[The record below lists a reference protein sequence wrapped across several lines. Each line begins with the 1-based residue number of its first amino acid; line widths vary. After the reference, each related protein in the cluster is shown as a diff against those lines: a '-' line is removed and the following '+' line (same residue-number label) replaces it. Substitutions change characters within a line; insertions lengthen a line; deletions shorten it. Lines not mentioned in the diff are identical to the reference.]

1 MTPSRAMNLLVY
13 SGLELLGDG
22 VMKLPFLGAVRR
34 RWPEARI
41 TWLAGKGKTVYAHDL
56 SPLVAPLLDE
66 IIEDAGIGSRAREL
80 LRRPLPGRRFD
91 LVIDTQR
98 RVLTSLIL
106 RRIRTPPAS
115 SPARRASCSRTSARP
130 APISG
135 RPGSSTSCSISSPS
149 PAASASS
156 PLSASP
162 SARPG
167 ARRRHWPCRRGR
179 SMSASPPAPAAP
191 TSAGRATASS
201 RWPKRSSA
209 PGVRA
214 VLLLGPDER
223 DWAGEL
229 AAALPGALLPLQD
242 GRIAPDV
249 AASPLYTLAV
259 ARRLAVAVANDS
271 GTGHL
276 LAAAGAPLVSLFGP
290 SAAAKFAPAARRLI
304 LVEAQR
310 FGGDDMALIPL
321 DAVSEAVERAGSGV
335 LAAQRLAGTVR
346 ALAPRIN
353 PARRPP
359 ATTRVALRR
368 RGITRAA
375 GSSTVTVVP
384 APGALAMV
392 SVPPCISTSCLAI
405 GRPRPVPSY
414 LRCSPLLTWR
424 NGVSAIGISSAVM
437 PMP

>member
-1 MTPSRAMNLLVY
+1 MNLLVY

-41 TWLAGKGKTVYAHDL
+41 TWLAGKGRTVYAHDL

-66 IIEDAGIGSRAREL
+66 IIEDAGIGSRAGEL

-106 RRIRTPPAS
+106 RRIEAACFVSGAARFLLSDKRPPRAYQR
-115 SPARRASCSRTSARP
+115 PARLIDQLLDLVAIAGGERVEPAFELAIGPPWSAAAALALP
-130 APISG
+130 
-135 RPGSSTSCSISSPS
+135 PGPVYVGI
-149 PAASASS
+149 A
-156 PLSASP
+156 
-162 SARPG
+162 PG
-167 ARRRHWPCRRGR
+167 AGGTHKRWPRDRFIALAEAQQR
-179 SMSASPPAPAAP
+179 
-191 TSAGRATASS
+191 AGRC
-201 RWPKRSSA
+201 P
-209 PGVRA
+209 

-223 DWAGEL
+223 DWAAEL
-229 AAALPGALLPLQD
+229 ASLLPGALLPLQD
-242 GRIAPDV
+242 ARIAPDV

-310 FGGDDMALIPL
+310 FGGDAMALIPL
-321 DAVSEAVERAGSGV
+321 DAVSEAVERA
-335 LAAQRLAGTVR
+335 LAAT
-346 ALAPRIN
+346 
-353 PARRPP
+353 PP
-359 ATTRVALRR
+359 P
-368 RGITRAA
+368 
-375 GSSTVTVVP
+375 SP
-384 APGALAMV
+384 
-392 SVPPCISTSCLAI
+392 
-405 GRPRPVPSY
+405 GRPAAAP
-414 LRCSPLLTWR
+414 
-424 NGVSAIGISSAVM
+424 
-437 PMP
+437 